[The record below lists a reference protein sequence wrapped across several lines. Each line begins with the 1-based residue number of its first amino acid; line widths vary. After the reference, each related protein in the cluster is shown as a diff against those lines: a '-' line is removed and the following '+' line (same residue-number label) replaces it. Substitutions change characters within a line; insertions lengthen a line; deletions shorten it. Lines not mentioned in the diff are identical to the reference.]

1 MKFGIMPIFYQQDID
16 DSTKLGIWK
25 IEEEEKFFLKY
36 VPLQKDITH
45 PHKRQQHLAG
55 RFLLKHL
62 YPDFPVELIKIAD
75 TKKPFLENEAF
86 HFSISHCNDY
96 AAAIVSKTERVG
108 VDVEIPSFKIDRIK
122 NKFLNEEE
130 LSILGSDFLIT
141 QLTLMW
147 CCKEAVYKWWSYGGV
162 DFSEKIRLQPFQ
174 LQPSGNLSVQF
185 LLGDKTDLS
194 LHYKIFDK
202 FCLAWLKT

>member
-1 MKFGIMPIFYQQDID
+1 VKFGIMPIFYQQDID

-45 PHKRQQHLAG
+45 PHKSQQHLAG

-108 VDVEIPSFKIDRIK
+108 VDVEIPSFKIDRIN

>member
-1 MKFGIMPIFYQQDID
+1 MPIFYQQDID
-16 DSTKLGIWK
+16 ENTKLGIWK
-25 IEEEEKFFLKY
+25 IEEVEDFFLKQ

-45 PHKRQQHLAG
+45 PHKRKQHLAG

-62 YPDFPVELIKIAD
+62 YPDFPVKLIKIAD
-75 TKKPFLENEAF
+75 TKKPFLEDEAY
-86 HFSISHCNDY
+86 HFSISHCDEY

-122 NKFLNEEE
+122 NKFLSEEE
-130 LSILGSDFLIT
+130 LLNLNSDFLIT

-147 CCKEAVYKWWSYGGV
+147 CCKETVFKWWSYGGV
-162 DFSEKIRLQPFQ
+162 DFSEKIRLQPFE
-174 LQPSGNLSVQF
+174 LQPDGKLSVDF
-185 LLGDKTDLS
+185 LLGDQSDLI

-202 FCLAWLKT
+202 LCLAWLKT

>member
-1 MKFGIMPIFYQQDID
+1 MPIFYQQDID